1 MVSQNL
7 IAYDFIKIFGFD
19 LIIEDLIGFS
29 MQKRFN

>member
-1 MVSQNL
+1 MVSEYL

-29 MQKRFN
+29 M